1 MNPQLLQKVLENT
14 HKTNTACSVSQ
25 EIPKCV
31 CVKRC
36 ANRYNFHQPEHFCYD
51 ALMEDLRSLLL
62 FHLAVAFDQQDRTPQ
77 GFDYVIGATR
87 HTLSY
92 PQLNWRLQPFSSNSI
107 RSAVSLMQREGLL
120 TTIQQEGKSWVRM
133 TAAGREK
140 LFSSIPSLARK
151 KRWDGSWR
159 VVVFSGVR
167 HSDDSAQ
174 AYRTIR
180 TLLTKHDFAP
190 LERGVYLSPFPL
202 EREVLS
208 ELESI
213 HAMGMLTVVET
224 RKFLIGDEQDFARQA
239 WDLDQLSKTYTKL
252 SKSLQGLLTELTAKK
267 DLHEGQK
274 AQFFRYAEQFLS
286 VSHQDPAL
294 PSQVMGKDE
303 SAKECAELFAK
314 LSAAI
319 IQLED

>member
-1 MNPQLLQKVLENT
+1 MMRY
-14 HKTNTACSVSQ
+14 CSLFCDERV
-25 EIPKCV
+25 
-31 CVKRC
+31 
-36 ANRYNFHQPEHFCYD
+36 FCYD
-51 ALMEDLRSLLL
+51 EHMEDLRSLLL

-87 HTLSY
+87 HSLSY
-92 PQLNWRLQPFSSNSI
+92 PHLSWRLQSFSSNSI

-120 TTIQQEGKSWVRM
+120 TTVQQEGKSWVRM

-140 LFSSIPSLARK
+140 LFVSVPSLGRK

-180 TLLTKHDFAP
+180 ALLTKNDFAP

-202 EREVLS
+202 EHGVLS

-213 HAMGMLTVVET
+213 RAMGMLTVVET

-239 WDLDQLSKTYTKL
+239 WDLDQLSKAYAKL

-267 DLHEGQK
+267 DLRDGQK
-274 AQFFRYAEQFLS
+274 AQFFRYADQFLS
-286 VSHQDPAL
+286 LSHQDPAL
-294 PSQVMGKDE
+294 PSQVMGKDS
-303 SAKECAELFAK
+303 SAKECAQVFAK
-314 LSAAI
+314 LSSTI
-319 IQLED
+319 VQFED